1 MHRQSSIP
9 FNQSGIGVRAITM
22 TAKTAPANAAAP
34 ITAAVFLLRFFFTAL
49 QISMAQTTQT
59 AATAS
64 AITSVSHNHES
75 SYNILIRSPY
85 LSLANWK
92 LLFHIHAFVKSR
104 FIPLL
109 SPPLWVWIFQQV
121 RLLCNLFQ
129 PLLFFFGQ
137 LLQIQFEPL
146 TDKRQSRL
154 LRVAALAGDFI
165 CGL

>member
-9 FNQSGIGVRAITM
+9 FNQSGIGVRTITM

-59 AATAS
+59 ATS
-64 AITSVSHNHES
+64 AMTSVSHNHES

-92 LLFHIHAFVKSR
+92 LYLPILFSSIPFRAFLTNIEITAVSTGCQCFCPMQHPAHHVHRNIIH
-104 FIPLL
+104 LTH
-109 SPPLWVWIFQQV
+109 V
-121 RLLCNLFQ
+121 RNKFTVS
-129 PLLFFFGQ
+129 
-137 LLQIQFEPL
+137 QFSAKF
-146 TDKRQSRL
+146 T
-154 LRVAALAGDFI
+154 
-165 CGL
+165 